1 MRKYVGYRVLL
12 TIVAAMAQPGIATA
26 QDTCH
31 SSAHQPKPAG
41 SVNKATVRSGLTS
54 SIPPFLYENWKK
66 YGKWD
71 YKQRGYQYRGLTQF
85 NFDAVGS
92 QFKIDRGSLMALARE
107 FRPGPDDINS
117 LDSPEL
123 ETNFARN
130 VDIFD
135 KLRKMGE
142 QDARVI
148 RIAEDYTWLDGNDQW
163 PRDDIG
169 FSEAR
174 WDDYRSLFKELAL
187 PEGIVRTEDFQGA
200 IFFIAYV
207 EGLCTGGS
215 SAGYVY
221 STKALVPTTQSPKDA
236 LDAEAHK
243 NADRHYAYVFKPL
256 KENWYTFYQVDW

>member
-1 MRKYVGYRVLL
+1 MRKYIRYPVLL
-12 TIVAAMAQPGIATA
+12 TVLSAMGQPGIAIA
-26 QDTCH
+26 QDACH
-31 SSAHQPKPAG
+31 SSVHQLQPTG
-41 SVNKATVRSGLTS
+41 SVNKGTARSALTS

-66 YGKWD
+66 YGQWD
-71 YKQRGYQYRGLTQF
+71 YKQRGFQYRGITQF

-92 QFKIDRGSLMALARE
+92 QFKIDRGSLMALVRE
-107 FRPGPDDINS
+107 FRPGPDDINT
-117 LDSPEL
+117 LDKPEL

-130 VDIFD
+130 VGLFD

-148 RIAEDYTWLDGNDQW
+148 RIAPNYTWLDGNEDW

-174 WDDYRSLFKELAL
+174 WDEYRSLFKELSL
-187 PEGIVRTEDFQGA
+187 PEGVVRTEDFPGA
-200 IFFIAYV
+200 IFFVAYV

-221 STKALVPTTQSPKDA
+221 SAKALVPTTESPKEA
-236 LDAEAHK
+236 LEAEMRES
-243 NADRHYAYVFKPL
+243 ADRHYAYVFKSL
-256 KENWYTFYQVDW
+256 KENWYSFYEVDW